1 MKRYYVIGIVLC
13 PFIFMSCEGISN
25 SIKETFKKEV
35 KEGKKLDT
43 TNDIS
48 ISQENNLKEEISKE
62 GTQAHA
68 KLTNTNGNINEND
81 FLTDSI
87 TLELAEKKL
96 RALPQFAGKKIM
108 LYNDIHFYDN
118 GRVMTSIQ
126 HPDNPEYIDKYEYEN
141 GIWGEPKPVQI
152 SVRTDVESKLFDLDQ
167 MRFATVAKII
177 KTYNEKASTLEGAK
191 LASHAYGIFSG
202 GTLIWYPR
210 TIDGSRQKY
219 AIEFYKDGVLKSYK
233 RE

>member
-1 MKRYYVIGIVLC
+1 LKKLENRMKRYHVFGILWC
-13 PFIFMSCEGISN
+13 LPAFMSCEGINN
-25 SIKETFKKEV
+25 SIKDTFKTEV
-35 KEGKKLDT
+35 TEEEKLDT
-43 TNDIS
+43 INDIS
-48 ISQENNLKEEISKE
+48 ISQEN
-62 GTQAHA
+62 
-68 KLTNTNGNINEND
+68 D
-81 FLTDSI
+81 FLFDSI

-108 LYNDIHFYDN
+108 LYDDIHFYND

-141 GIWGEPKPVQI
+141 GIWEEPKPVQI
-152 SVRTDVESKLFDLDQ
+152 SVRTDIESKLFNLDEI
-167 MRFATVAKII
+167 RFATVAKII

-191 LASHAYGIFSG
+191 PASHAYGIFSG
-202 GTLIWYPR
+202 GKLTWYPR

-219 AIEFYKDGVLKSYK
+219 AIEFYKDGTLKSYN